1 MSIAKAFHCRLVKK
15 WSKNFFDCP
24 GGKKVFR
31 DHDLRTIEKVKK
43 MVDEDMDR
51 SGTKPDRC
59 VVITAVRNP
68 LLSIP
73 SRFFEDNSERF
84 CDGTQSKEEIIKEYE
99 KFLLGPLPSNRVRTT
114 AQMLRA
120 FGAKNISEAM
130 ELLSEEGYTFLNQP
144 EENGPWAGC
153 ELLFLQIDYD
163 ESNSNIDKGLDH
175 AVEGVKMIQNP
186 GLVARCPNAE
196 ENYRAV
202 QKYRIPDEQIDMF
215 SMTNPDFRDVL
226 TYYRNRQN
234 NTQRRLNR

>member
-1 MSIAKAFHCRLVKK
+1 M
-15 WSKNFFDCP
+15 
-24 GGKKVFR
+24 
-31 DHDLRTIEKVKK
+31 EKVKK
-43 MVDEDMDR
+43 MADEDMDR

-59 VVITAVRNP
+59 VVVTAVRNP

-73 SRFFEDNSERF
+73 SRFFENNQKIF

-99 KFLLGPLPSNRVRTT
+99 KFLSGPFPINQVQTT
-114 AQMLRA
+114 AQVLRA

-163 ESNSNIDKGLDH
+163 ERNSNIDKGLDH
-175 AVEGVKMIQNP
+175 AVEGVKMIQNT
-186 GLVARCPNAE
+186 GRVGHCPNAE
-196 ENYRAV
+196 ENYHVV
-202 QKYRIPDEQIDMF
+202 QKYRITDEQIDMF

-226 TYYRNRQN
+226 TYYRNRQAK
-234 NTQRRLNR
+234 THRRLNR